1 MPSDTPQEGAG
12 SGADTLMSLSG
23 VPYIGS
29 IDARTKAARLFKAAL
44 VALIADRGGVQAM
57 SNAELLL
64 VRRAAGAGVLCDT
77 IESKIVAGEDIK
89 ADMVNAYLAASN
101 DFRRLVTTLGLRK
114 PGDVVNLEVDV
125 LAKYVKRLLEARK

>member
-44 VALIADRGGVQAM
+44 VALIADRGGVEVM
-57 SNAELLL
+57 SNAQLLL
-64 VRRAAGAGVLCDT
+64 ARRAAGAATLCDV
-77 IESKIVAGEDIK
+77 IESKIVAGEVINVD
-89 ADMVNAYLAASN
+89 AVNSYLAAAN
-101 DFRRLVTTLGLRK
+101 VFHRLVKTLGLKRAPK
-114 PGDVVNLEVDV
+114 DITSLAEYVD
-125 LAKYVKRLLEARK
+125 AKAKAKS